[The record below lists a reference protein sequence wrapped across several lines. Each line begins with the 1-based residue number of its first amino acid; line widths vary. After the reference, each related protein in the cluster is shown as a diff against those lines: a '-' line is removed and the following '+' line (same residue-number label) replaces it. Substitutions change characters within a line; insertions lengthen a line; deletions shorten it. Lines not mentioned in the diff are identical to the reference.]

1 MNELE
6 NKIKFYYD
14 EISDAENVIA
24 EQKGII
30 KDAKSKIRQLEKI
43 QTKLADLYV

>member
-14 EISDAENVIA
+14 EISDAENVIT

-30 KDAKSKIRQLEKI
+30 KDVKSKIRQLEKI